1 MSMLDLLAVRRDGQ
15 VHTREQLRFLCQG
28 AAKQEIPD
36 YQLSAWLMAAFLN
49 PLSHQETAWLTQEMA
64 ASGERIDL
72 TGLPKP
78 WVDKHSTG
86 GVGDKTTIVLLPLLA
101 SCGVTMAKMSG
112 RGLGITGGTIDK
124 LASVPGFRLD
134 LTPEELKDQAAR
146 IGVAITG
153 QTPRLAPADKKL
165 YALRDATAT
174 VASVP
179 LIVSSVLSKKIAG
192 GAETIVLDVKCG
204 SGAFMPDLQAAHNL
218 AVQLRDVGKLCGL
231 NVWISITD
239 MSQPLGSAVG
249 NALEVKEALCVL
261 ANRATPVQ
269 SRFRDLCIALGAET
283 LVACGKAKD
292 LRAGEAQILE
302 ALGSGSAW
310 EQAKVW
316 FAAQGCTIP
325 LNDLKGM
332 LPQAPIITDFV
343 WDGPAGFVERVN
355 ALVVGQV
362 VVGLGGGREHRDD
375 VIDPSVG
382 IESMKSVGDA
392 IQPGET
398 VFKVHA
404 ASTHD
409 AERAKGALRSA
420 LAVVNHHVKP
430 IPLILQTV
438 RD

>member
-1 MSMLDLLAVRRDGQ
+1 MTMLDIIAVRRDRRAHSEEELG
-15 VHTREQLRFLCQG
+15 FLCKG
-28 AAKQEIPD
+28 AADGSIPD
-36 YQLSAWLMAAFLN
+36 YQLTAWLMAAFLN
-49 PLSHQETAWLTQEMA
+49 PLGHQETAWLTQAMA

-112 RGLGITGGTIDK
+112 RGLGITGGTVDK
-124 LASVPGFRLD
+124 LESVPGFRLD

-146 IGVAITG
+146 IGVALTG

-165 YALRDATAT
+165 YSLRDATGT

-204 SGAFMPDLQAAHNL
+204 SGAFMPDLDSAHHL
-218 AVQLRDVGKLCGL
+218 ATELRDVGRLCGL
-231 NVWISITD
+231 NIWISITD

-249 NALEVKEALCVL
+249 NALEVREALAVL
-261 ANRATPVQ
+261 GNRSTPVQ
-269 SRFRDLCIALGAET
+269 SRFRDLCVALGSET
-283 LVACGKAKD
+283 LVACGKAKNLKD
-292 LRAGEAQILE
+292 GEAQVHE
-302 ALGSGSAW
+302 ALESGAAW
-310 EQAKVW
+310 GQARDW
-316 FAAQGCTIP
+316 FATQGCTI
-325 LNDLKGM
+325 DLEDLDDA
-332 LPQAPIITDFV
+332 LPKAPVVEDFV
-343 WDGPAGFVERVN
+343 WDGPAAHVERVH
-355 ALVVGQV
+355 AMIVGQV

-382 IESMKSVGDA
+382 VESMKSVGDA
-392 IQPGET
+392 VHPGDL
-398 VFKVHA
+398 VFRIHA
-404 ASTHD
+404 ASS
-409 AERAKGALRSA
+409 AEAEQAKGALRSA
-420 LAVVNHHVKP
+420 FAVSNHHVKP